1 MTPELLPF
9 HQASIGEEEVK
20 EIIQTLNSGWLTTG
34 QKTRLF
40 EKTFAD
46 YIGCKHAIGLNSCTS
61 GLHLSLVVSGVSS
74 GDEVITS
81 PITFPATTNVI
92 VHQNAKPVFVDVE
105 PETLNINCSEIESKI
120 NNSTKAILPVHFAGH
135 PCDMDAIISL
145 AQKHN
150 LTVIED
156 AAHALESKYH
166 GNKIGTIGNFTAFS
180 FYATKNI
187 TTGEG
192 GMLTTNDDN
201 YADKLRILSLHG
213 ISKNAWKRY
222 GKEGFQHWEL
232 LMPGYKYNMF
242 DMQASLGIHQIK
254 KVESFLNKRVQIVK
268 KYNDAFEKTEE
279 IQLLKPESNI
289 KHAHHLYVIVI
300 KTENLKVSRD
310 EVLNEIQ
317 KRGIGVA
324 VHFRS
329 LHLQPF
335 FKQHFNYK
343 KGMFPQAE
351 YLSDRVI
358 SLPLYPKMTDE
369 DVSRVIETV
378 LGVLHSFRQ

>member
-46 YIGCKHAIGLNSCTS
+46 YIGCKHAIGLNSCTA

-135 PCDMDAIISL
+135 SCDMDTIISL
-145 AQKHN
+145 AQKYN

-166 GNKIGTIGNFTAFS
+166 GNKIGAIGNFTAFS

-254 KVESFLNKRVQIVK
+254 KVESFLNRRVQIVK

-300 KTENLKVSRD
+300 KIENLKVSRD

>member
-9 HQASIGEEEVK
+9 HQASIGEEEIK
-20 EIIQTLNSGWLTTG
+20 EIVQTLNSGWLTTG

-40 EKTFAD
+40 EKSFAD
-46 YIGCKHAIGLNSCTS
+46 YIGCKHAIGLNSCTA
-61 GLHLSLVVSGVSS
+61 GLHLSLVVSGISS

-105 PETLNINCSEIESKI
+105 SETLNMNCSEIESKI

-135 PCDMDAIISL
+135 PCDMDTITSL

-150 LTVIED
+150 LSVVED

-166 GNKIGTIGNFTAFS
+166 GEKIGAIGDFTAFS

-192 GMLTTNDDN
+192 GMLTTNDDD

-222 GKEGFQHWEL
+222 GKDGFQHWEL

-242 DMQASLGIHQIK
+242 DIQASLGIHQIK
-254 KVESFLNKRVQIVK
+254 KVESFLNRRVQIVK

-279 IQLLKPESNI
+279 IQLLKPKSNI

-300 KTENLKVSRD
+300 KTENLRVSRD
-310 EVLNEIQ
+310 EVLTEIQ

>member
-120 NNSTKAILPVHFAGH
+120 NNKTKAILPVHFAGH
-135 PCDMDAIISL
+135 PCDMDSIISL

-166 GNKIGTIGNFTAFS
+166 GNKIGAIGNFTAFS

-192 GMLTTNDDN
+192 GMLTTNDDH

-242 DMQASLGIHQIK
+242 DVQASLGIHQIK
-254 KVESFLNKRVQIVK
+254 KVESFLNRRVQIVK

-310 EVLNEIQ
+310 KVLNEIQ

>member
-46 YIGCKHAIGLNSCTS
+46 YIGCKHAIGLNSCTA

-120 NNSTKAILPVHFAGH
+120 NNKTKAILPVHFAGH
-135 PCDMDAIISL
+135 PCDMDTIISL

-166 GNKIGTIGNFTAFS
+166 GNKIGAIGNFTAFS

-192 GMLTTNDDN
+192 GMLTTNDDH

-254 KVESFLNKRVQIVK
+254 KVESFLNRRVQIVK

>member
-46 YIGCKHAIGLNSCTS
+46 YIGCKHAIGLNSCTA

-135 PCDMDAIISL
+135 SCDMDTIISL

-166 GNKIGTIGNFTAFS
+166 GNKIGAIGNFTAFS

-242 DMQASLGIHQIK
+242 DVQASLGIHQIK
-254 KVESFLNKRVQIVK
+254 KVESFLNRRVQIVK

>member
-120 NNSTKAILPVHFAGH
+120 NDSTKAILPVHFAGH
-135 PCDMDAIISL
+135 PCDMDTIISL

-166 GNKIGTIGNFTAFS
+166 GNKIGAIGNFTAFS

-192 GMLTTNDDN
+192 GMLTTNDDH

-242 DMQASLGIHQIK
+242 DVQASLGIHQIK
-254 KVESFLNKRVQIVK
+254 KVESFLNRRVQIVK

-310 EVLNEIQ
+310 KVLNEIQ

-378 LGVLHSFRQ
+378 LSVLHSFRQ

>member
-120 NNSTKAILPVHFAGH
+120 NDSTKAILPVHFAGH
-135 PCDMDAIISL
+135 PCDMDTIISL

-166 GNKIGTIGNFTAFS
+166 GNKIGAIGNFTAFS

-192 GMLTTNDDN
+192 GMLTTNDDH

-254 KVESFLNKRVQIVK
+254 KVESFLNRRVQIVK

-310 EVLNEIQ
+310 KVLNEIQ

>member
-46 YIGCKHAIGLNSCTS
+46 YIGCKHAIGLNSCTA

-120 NNSTKAILPVHFAGH
+120 NDSTKAILPVHFAGH
-135 PCDMDAIISL
+135 PCDMDTIISL

-166 GNKIGTIGNFTAFS
+166 GNKIGAIGNFTAFS

-192 GMLTTNDDN
+192 GMLTTNDDH

-254 KVESFLNKRVQIVK
+254 KVESFLNRRVQIVK

>member
-120 NNSTKAILPVHFAGH
+120 NDSTKAILPVHFAGH
-135 PCDMDAIISL
+135 PCDMDTIISL

-192 GMLTTNDDN
+192 GMLTTNDDH

-242 DMQASLGIHQIK
+242 DVQASLGIHQIK
-254 KVESFLNKRVQIVK
+254 KVESFLNRRVQIVK
-268 KYNDAFEKTEE
+268 KYNNAFEKTEE
-279 IQLLKPESNI
+279 VQLLKPESNI

-310 EVLNEIQ
+310 KVLNEIQ

>member
-120 NNSTKAILPVHFAGH
+120 NNKTKAILPVHFGGH
-135 PCDMDAIISL
+135 PCDMDTIISL

-166 GNKIGTIGNFTAFS
+166 GNKIGAIGNFTAFS

-192 GMLTTNDDN
+192 GMLTTNDDH

-242 DMQASLGIHQIK
+242 DVQASLGIHQIK
-254 KVESFLNKRVQIVK
+254 KVESFLNRRVQIVK

-310 EVLNEIQ
+310 KVLNEIQ

-335 FKQHFNYK
+335 FKQNFNYK

>member
-1 MTPELLPF
+1 MASEILPF
-9 HQASIGEEEVK
+9 HQSSIGDEEVK
-20 EIIQTLNSGWLTTG
+20 EIVQTLNSGWLTTG
-34 QKTRLF
+34 PKTKLF
-40 EKTFAD
+40 EKAFAD
-46 YIGCKHAIGLNSCTS
+46 YIGCKHAIGLNSCTAA
-61 GLHLSLVVSGVSS
+61 LHLSVVVSGISS

-92 VHQNAKPVFVDVE
+92 VHQNAKPVFVDIE

-120 NNSTKAILPVHFAGH
+120 NDKTKAILPVHFAGH
-135 PCDMDAIISL
+135 PCDMDTIMSL

-150 LTVIED
+150 LPVIED
-156 AAHALESKYH
+156 AAHAVESKYH
-166 GNKIGTIGNFTAFS
+166 GKKIGNIGNFTAFS

-192 GMLTTNDDN
+192 GMLTTNDDKL
-201 YADKLRILSLHG
+201 ADKLRILSLHG

-222 GKEGFQHWEL
+222 GKDGFQHWEL

-242 DMQASLGIHQIK
+242 DIQASLGIHQIK
-254 KVESFLNKRVQIVK
+254 KVESFLSRRVQIVK
-268 KYNDAFEKTEE
+268 KYNESFEKIEE
-279 IQLLKPESNI
+279 IQLLKPKSNI
-289 KHAHHLYVIVI
+289 KHAHHLYIIVI

-310 EVLNEIQ
+310 EVLSEIQ
-317 KRGIGVA
+317 KKGIGVA

-378 LGVLHSFRQ
+378 IDVLRSFRQ

>member
-120 NNSTKAILPVHFAGH
+120 NDSTKAILPVHFAGH
-135 PCDMDAIISL
+135 PCDMDTIISL

-166 GNKIGTIGNFTAFS
+166 GNKIGAIGNFTAFS

-242 DMQASLGIHQIK
+242 DVQASLGIHQIK
-254 KVESFLNKRVQIVK
+254 KVESFLNRRVQIVK

-310 EVLNEIQ
+310 KVLNEIQ

>member
-120 NNSTKAILPVHFAGH
+120 NDSTKAILPVHFAGH
-135 PCDMDAIISL
+135 PCDMDTIISL

-166 GNKIGTIGNFTAFS
+166 GNKIGAIGNFTAFS

-192 GMLTTNDDN
+192 GMLTTNDDH

-242 DMQASLGIHQIK
+242 DVQASLGIHQIK
-254 KVESFLNKRVQIVK
+254 KVESFLNRRVQIVK

-289 KHAHHLYVIVI
+289 KHAHHLYVTVI

>member
-120 NNSTKAILPVHFAGH
+120 NDSTKAILPVHFAGH
-135 PCDMDAIISL
+135 PCDMDTIISL

-166 GNKIGTIGNFTAFS
+166 GNKIGAIGNFTAFS

-192 GMLTTNDDN
+192 GMLTTNDDH

-242 DMQASLGIHQIK
+242 DVQASLGIHQIK
-254 KVESFLNKRVQIVK
+254 KVESFLNRRVQIVK

-300 KTENLKVSRD
+300 KIENLKVSRD

>member
-120 NNSTKAILPVHFAGH
+120 NDSTKAILPVHFAGH

-166 GNKIGTIGNFTAFS
+166 GNKIGAIGNFTAFS

-192 GMLTTNDDN
+192 GMLTTNDDH

-242 DMQASLGIHQIK
+242 DVQASLGIHQIK
-254 KVESFLNKRVQIVK
+254 KVESFLNRRVQIVK

-310 EVLNEIQ
+310 KVLNEIQ

>member
-40 EKTFAD
+40 EKAFAD
-46 YIGCKHAIGLNSCTS
+46 YIGCKHAIGLNSCTA
-61 GLHLSLVVSGVSS
+61 GLHLSLVVSGISS

-135 PCDMDAIISL
+135 PCDMDTITSL

-150 LTVIED
+150 LSVIED

-166 GNKIGTIGNFTAFS
+166 GKKIGTIGNFTAFS

-192 GMLTTNDDN
+192 GMLTTNDDDC
-201 YADKLRILSLHG
+201 ADKLRILSLHG

-222 GKEGFQHWEL
+222 GKDGFQHWEL

-242 DMQASLGIHQIK
+242 DIQASLGIHQIK
-254 KVESFLNKRVQIVK
+254 KVESFLNRRVQIVK

-300 KTENLKVSRD
+300 KIENLKVSRD
-310 EVLNEIQ
+310 EVLTEIQ

-343 KGMFPQAE
+343 KGMLPQAE

-378 LGVLHSFRQ
+378 LSVLHSFRQ

>member
-46 YIGCKHAIGLNSCTS
+46 YIGCKHAIGLNSCTA

-120 NNSTKAILPVHFAGH
+120 NNRTKAILPVHFGGH
-135 PCDMDAIISL
+135 PCDMDTIISL

-166 GNKIGTIGNFTAFS
+166 GNKIGAIGNFTAFS

-254 KVESFLNKRVQIVK
+254 KVESFLNRRVQIVK

>member
-46 YIGCKHAIGLNSCTS
+46 YIGCKHAIGLNSCTA

-166 GNKIGTIGNFTAFS
+166 GNKIGAIGNFTAFS

-242 DMQASLGIHQIK
+242 DVQASLGIHQIK
-254 KVESFLNKRVQIVK
+254 KVESFLNRRVQIVK

>member
-46 YIGCKHAIGLNSCTS
+46 YIGCKHAIGLNSCTA

-120 NNSTKAILPVHFAGH
+120 NDSTKAILPVHFAGH
-135 PCDMDAIISL
+135 PCDMDTIISL

-166 GNKIGTIGNFTAFS
+166 GNKIGAIGNFTAFS

-254 KVESFLNKRVQIVK
+254 KVESFLNRRVQIVK

>member
-46 YIGCKHAIGLNSCTS
+46 YIGCKHAIGLNSCTA

-120 NNSTKAILPVHFAGH
+120 NDSTKAILPVHFAGH
-135 PCDMDAIISL
+135 PCDMDTIISL

-166 GNKIGTIGNFTAFS
+166 GNKIGAIGNFTAFS

-192 GMLTTNDDN
+192 GMLTTNDDH

-242 DMQASLGIHQIK
+242 DVQASLGIHQIK
-254 KVESFLNKRVQIVK
+254 KVESFLNRRVQIVK

>member
-46 YIGCKHAIGLNSCTS
+46 YIGCKHAIGLNSCTA

-105 PETLNINCSEIESKI
+105 PDTLNINCSEIESKI
-120 NNSTKAILPVHFAGH
+120 NNKTKAILPVHFAGH
-135 PCDMDAIISL
+135 PCDMDSIISL

-166 GNKIGTIGNFTAFS
+166 GNKIGAIGNFTAFS

-192 GMLTTNDDN
+192 GMLTTNDDH

-254 KVESFLNKRVQIVK
+254 KVESFLNRRVQIVK

-300 KTENLKVSRD
+300 KIENLKVSRD

-335 FKQHFNYK
+335 FKQNFNYK

>member
-34 QKTRLF
+34 QKTRFF
-40 EKTFAD
+40 EKSFAD
-46 YIGCKHAIGLNSCTS
+46 YIGCKHAIGLNSCTA
-61 GLHLSLVVSGVSS
+61 GLHLSLVVSGISS

-105 PETLNINCSEIESKI
+105 SETLNMNCSEIESKI

-135 PCDMDAIISL
+135 PCDMDTITSL

-150 LTVIED
+150 LSVVED

-166 GNKIGTIGNFTAFS
+166 GEKIGAIGDFTAFS

-192 GMLTTNDDN
+192 GMLTTNDDD

-222 GKEGFQHWEL
+222 GKDGFQHWEL

-242 DMQASLGIHQIK
+242 DIQASLGIHQIK
-254 KVESFLNKRVQIVK
+254 KVESFLNRRVQIVK

-279 IQLLKPESNI
+279 IQLLKVESNI

-300 KTENLKVSRD
+300 KTENLRVSRD
-310 EVLNEIQ
+310 EVLTEIQ

-378 LGVLHSFRQ
+378 LSVLHSFRQ

>member
-105 PETLNINCSEIESKI
+105 PETLNINSSEIESKI

-135 PCDMDAIISL
+135 PCDMDTITSL

-150 LTVIED
+150 LSVVED

-166 GNKIGTIGNFTAFS
+166 GKKIGAIGDFTAFS

-192 GMLTTNDDN
+192 GMLTTNDDD

-222 GKEGFQHWEL
+222 GKDGFQHWEL

-242 DMQASLGIHQIK
+242 DIQASLGIHQIK
-254 KVESFLNKRVQIVK
+254 KVESFLSRRMQIVK

-279 IQLLKPESNI
+279 IQLLKVESNI

-310 EVLNEIQ
+310 EVLTEIQ

-378 LGVLHSFRQ
+378 LSVLHSFRQ

>member
-120 NNSTKAILPVHFAGH
+120 NDSTKAILPVHFAGH
-135 PCDMDAIISL
+135 PCDMDTIISL

-166 GNKIGTIGNFTAFS
+166 GNKIGAIGNFTAFS

-192 GMLTTNDDN
+192 GMLTTNDDH

-242 DMQASLGIHQIK
+242 DVQASLGIHQIK
-254 KVESFLNKRVQIVK
+254 KVESFLSRRMQIVK

-310 EVLNEIQ
+310 KVLNEIQ

>member
-120 NNSTKAILPVHFAGH
+120 NDSTKAILPVHFAGH
-135 PCDMDAIISL
+135 PCDMDTIISL

-166 GNKIGTIGNFTAFS
+166 GNKIGAIGNFTAFS

-192 GMLTTNDDN
+192 GMLTTNDDH

-254 KVESFLNKRVQIVK
+254 KVESFLNRRVQIVK

>member
-120 NNSTKAILPVHFAGH
+120 NDSTKAILPVHFAGH
-135 PCDMDAIISL
+135 PCDMDTIISL

-166 GNKIGTIGNFTAFS
+166 GNKIGAIGNFTAFS

-192 GMLTTNDDN
+192 GMLTTNDDH

-222 GKEGFQHWEL
+222 GKDGFQHWEL

-242 DMQASLGIHQIK
+242 DIQASLGIHQIK
-254 KVESFLNKRVQIVK
+254 KVESFLNRRVQIVK

-310 EVLNEIQ
+310 KVLNEIQ

>member
-1 MTPELLPF
+1 MASELLPF
-9 HQASIGEEEVK
+9 HQASIGEAEIK

-34 QKTRLF
+34 PKTRLF

-46 YIGCKHAIGLNSCTS
+46 YIGCKHAIGLNSCTA
-61 GLHLSLVVSGVSS
+61 GLHLSVVVSGISS
-74 GDEVITS
+74 GNEVITS
-81 PITFPATTNVI
+81 PVTFPATTNVI

-120 NNSTKAILPVHFAGH
+120 NNSTKAIMPVHFAGH
-135 PCDMDAIISL
+135 PCDMDNIMAL

-166 GNKIGTIGNFTAFS
+166 GKKIGNIGHFTAFS

-192 GMLTTNDDN
+192 GMLTTNDDKL
-201 YADKLRILSLHG
+201 ADKLRILSLHG

-222 GKEGFQHWEL
+222 DKDGFQHWEL

-242 DMQASLGIHQIK
+242 DIQASLGIHQIK
-254 KVESFLNKRVQIVK
+254 KVESFLSRRVQIVK
-268 KYNDAFEKTEE
+268 KYNDAFKGIEE

-289 KHAHHLYVIVI
+289 KHAHHLYIIVI
-300 KTENLKVSRD
+300 KTDNLKVSRD
-310 EVLNEIQ
+310 EVLREIQ

-351 YLSDRVI
+351 YFSDRVI

-378 LGVLHSFRQ
+378 LDVMHSFRQ

>member
-120 NNSTKAILPVHFAGH
+120 NDSTKAILPVHFAGH
-135 PCDMDAIISL
+135 PCDMDTIISL

-166 GNKIGTIGNFTAFS
+166 GNKIGAIGNFTAFS

-192 GMLTTNDDN
+192 GMLTTNDDH

-242 DMQASLGIHQIK
+242 DVQASLGIHQIK
-254 KVESFLNKRVQIVK
+254 KVESFLNRRVQIVK

-310 EVLNEIQ
+310 KVLNEIQ

>member
-120 NNSTKAILPVHFAGH
+120 NDSTKAILPVHFAGH
-135 PCDMDAIISL
+135 PCDMDTIISL

-166 GNKIGTIGNFTAFS
+166 GNKIGAIGNFTAFS

-192 GMLTTNDDN
+192 GMLTTNDDH

-242 DMQASLGIHQIK
+242 DVQASLGIHQIK
-254 KVESFLNKRVQIVK
+254 KVESFLNRRVQIVK

-279 IQLLKPESNI
+279 IQLLKVESNI

-310 EVLNEIQ
+310 EVLTEIQ

>member
-46 YIGCKHAIGLNSCTS
+46 YIGCKHAIGLNSCTA
-61 GLHLSLVVSGVSS
+61 GLHLSLVVSGISS

-135 PCDMDAIISL
+135 PCDMDTIISL

-150 LTVIED
+150 LSVIED

-166 GNKIGTIGNFTAFS
+166 NKKIGAIGNFTAFS

-201 YADKLRILSLHG
+201 YADKLRILSLQG
-213 ISKNAWKRY
+213 ISKNACQRY
-222 GKEGFQHWEL
+222 GKDGFQHWEL

-254 KVESFLNKRVQIVK
+254 KVESFLNRRVQIVK

>member
-120 NNSTKAILPVHFAGH
+120 NNNTKAILPVHFAGH
-135 PCDMDAIISL
+135 PCDMDSIISL

-166 GNKIGTIGNFTAFS
+166 GNKIGAIGNFTAFS

-192 GMLTTNDDN
+192 GMLTTNDDH

-254 KVESFLNKRVQIVK
+254 KVESFLNRRVQIVK